1 MAEITDSQ
9 VRNIAAILRRVG
21 YPASA
26 SALESLLPEPT
37 VQVGPWV
44 LAYDSVSR
52 GFEVRYPVGSVLVKL
67 PGKIPAIRFVR
78 TESGLCLRDAKAIVD
93 KIAPPGVH

>member
-44 LAYDSVSR
+44 LA
-52 GFEVRYPVGSVLVKL
+52 
-67 PGKIPAIRFVR
+67 
-78 TESGLCLRDAKAIVD
+78 
-93 KIAPPGVH
+93 